1 MTIRVV
7 HKMIANRRDKE
18 NMNQYERQPGG
29 ASSEDVLGAW
39 ALAVAVLLSL
49 LLLSVA

>member
-29 ASSEDVLGAW
+29 ASGEDVLGAW